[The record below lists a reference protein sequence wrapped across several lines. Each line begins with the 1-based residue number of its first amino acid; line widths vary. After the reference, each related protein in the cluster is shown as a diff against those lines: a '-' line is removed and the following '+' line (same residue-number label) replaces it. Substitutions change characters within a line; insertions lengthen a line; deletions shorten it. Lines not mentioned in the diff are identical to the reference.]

1 MVNDFY
7 FFGMPLHGGIR
18 PPSVL
23 PSQPRKEQSS
33 GNRVFSAQTNE
44 LPPVSAEGGNM
55 INFMKTTGLAI
66 GIALV
71 SFAAPM
77 PAGAQDMELR
87 IGPDGVRPVIR
98 DRDRDMD
105 RRGPP
110 RMRGCSEREARAAA
124 REAGLRD
131 PEVVRVT
138 PGRVVVEG
146 FTRRGP
152 DRITFANERGCPEI

>member
-1 MVNDFY
+1 
-7 FFGMPLHGGIR
+7 
-18 PPSVL
+18 
-23 PSQPRKEQSS
+23 
-33 GNRVFSAQTNE
+33 
-44 LPPVSAEGGNM
+44 
-55 INFMKTTGLAI
+55 MKTTGLAI

-146 FTRRGP
+146 FTRRGS

>member
-1 MVNDFY
+1 
-7 FFGMPLHGGIR
+7 
-18 PPSVL
+18 
-23 PSQPRKEQSS
+23 
-33 GNRVFSAQTNE
+33 
-44 LPPVSAEGGNM
+44 M

-124 REAGLRD
+124 REPGLRD

-152 DRITFANERGCPEI
+152 DRITLSLIHI

>member
-1 MVNDFY
+1 
-7 FFGMPLHGGIR
+7 
-18 PPSVL
+18 
-23 PSQPRKEQSS
+23 
-33 GNRVFSAQTNE
+33 
-44 LPPVSAEGGNM
+44 M
-55 INFMKTTGLAI
+55 INFMKTAGLAI
-66 GIALV
+66 GIAVV

>member
-1 MVNDFY
+1 
-7 FFGMPLHGGIR
+7 
-18 PPSVL
+18 
-23 PSQPRKEQSS
+23 
-33 GNRVFSAQTNE
+33 
-44 LPPVSAEGGNM
+44 M
-55 INFMKTTGLAI
+55 IKPMKTVALAM
-66 GIALV
+66 GVALV
-71 SFAAPM
+71 SFATPI

-87 IGPDGVRPVIR
+87 IGPDGVRPIIR
-98 DRDRDMD
+98 DRDRDVD

-124 REAGLRD
+124 RDAGLRD

>member
-1 MVNDFY
+1 
-7 FFGMPLHGGIR
+7 
-18 PPSVL
+18 
-23 PSQPRKEQSS
+23 
-33 GNRVFSAQTNE
+33 
-44 LPPVSAEGGNM
+44 M
-55 INFMKTTGLAI
+55 IKSIKATGLAL
-66 GIALV
+66 GIALI
-71 SFAAPM
+71 SIAAPI

-124 REAGLRD
+124 RESGLRD

-138 PGRVVVEG
+138 PGRVVVQG

-152 DRITFANERGCPEI
+152 ERVTFANERGCPEI